1 MQAPRILVMIVALG
15 ALTLAVSSSDAV
27 AQKKKPATPPP
38 AAEQRTPAS
47 QAGIGK
53 SGSSLKD
60 LLAHYK
66 GELTTIGVLKQ
77 VESDYIVVE
86 DDGVEIVYPV
96 SAIRSI
102 KVLKVEEENAEEKSP
117 KLEIRLL

>member
-15 ALTLAVSSSDAV
+15 ALTLAVSSNDAV
-27 AQKKKPATPPP
+27 AQKKKPATPP

-53 SGSSLKD
+53 SGGSLKD
-60 LLAHYK
+60 LLTHYK

-102 KVLKVEEENAEEKSP
+102 KVLKVEEENADEKPP

>member
-1 MQAPRILVMIVALG
+1 MQAPRILVMIVALS
-15 ALTLAVSSSDAV
+15 ALTLAVSSSDAI

-38 AAEQRTPAS
+38 AAEQRNQAS
-47 QAGIGK
+47 QSGIGK
-53 SGSSLKD
+53 SGGTLKD
-60 LLAHYK
+60 LLMHHK
-66 GELTTIGVLKQ
+66 GEMTSIGVLKQ

-102 KVLKVEEENAEEKSP
+102 KVLKVEEENPEEKSP
-117 KLEIRLL
+117 KLEIKLL

>member
-1 MQAPRILVMIVALG
+1 MIVALS
-15 ALTLAVSSSDAV
+15 ALTLAVSSSDAL

-38 AAEQRTPAS
+38 AAEQRNQTS
-47 QAGIGK
+47 QTGIGK

-60 LLAHYK
+60 LLTHHK
-66 GELTTIGVLKQ
+66 GEMTSIGVLKQ

-102 KVLKVEEENAEEKSP
+102 KVLKVEEENADEKSP
-117 KLEIRLL
+117 KLEIKLL